1 MKIGRLGQPVS
12 FADQKEA
19 SCQEAGLTQE
29 EPPKDAGTTSTGE
42 RARLLRRLLEWVG

>member
-1 MKIGRLGQPVS
+1 VKIGRLGQPVS

-29 EPPKDAGTTSTGE
+29 EPPKEAGPTDFRE
-42 RARLLRRLLEWVG
+42 NDDFLRVHQK